1 MINELEIFSYA
12 MAFDLFIQ
20 FSGKELKHCRVIT
33 ALLNTSMNQ
42 RQTKD
47 AHFIVEVEAQMV
59 AGRVAIFCRI
69 GPFKCPRIGLQY
81 QD

>member
-33 ALLNTSMNQ
+33 TLLNTSMNQ

-59 AGRVAIFCRI
+59 AGRVAIFCTI

>member
-33 ALLNTSMNQ
+33 TSNTSVNQ

-47 AHFIVEVEAQMV
+47 AHFIVEEVEAQMV

-69 GPFKCPRIGLQY
+69 GPFKMS